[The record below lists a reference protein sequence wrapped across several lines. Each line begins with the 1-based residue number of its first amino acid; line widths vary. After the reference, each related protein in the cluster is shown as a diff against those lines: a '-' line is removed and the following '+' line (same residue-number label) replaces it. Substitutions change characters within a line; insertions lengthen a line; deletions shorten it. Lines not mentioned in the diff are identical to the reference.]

1 MYGTP
6 DARWITQQR
15 AKLAAADGWNAVI
28 GSWIV
33 GETAAGI
40 IFREARQ
47 SIIQDS
53 SRVVPHYFR

>member
-1 MYGTP
+1 V
-6 DARWITQQR
+6 
-15 AKLAAADGWNAVI
+15 AADGWNAVI